1 MPLEHILRAM
11 QAQAES
17 EIQNITHAAE
27 SEAAQLIAEAET
39 ESKAIRARHRARVEP
54 MLVAEAAS
62 LQNKANLGALRAKA
76 NGREQLLV
84 EAFTRA
90 QDCLAEIR
98 QTEQYAAIFG
108 LLAAEATAGLGDD
121 LIARVDPGDVQIA
134 RAAFAQ
140 LGVKAE
146 IQEQDLALG
155 GLEVMTRD
163 HRVIVVN
170 TIASRLDRARGVLR
184 GPIAAILANSVKP
197 EEEWKTT
204 TPISTPA

>member
-108 LLAAEATAGLGDD
+108 LLAEEATAGLGDD
-121 LIARVDPGDVQIA
+121 LIARVDPRDVQIA
-134 RAAFAQ
+134 RAALAQ

-155 GLEVMTRD
+155 GLEVTTRD

>member
-39 ESKAIRARHRARVEP
+39 EAKAIRARHRGRVEP

-90 QDCLAEIR
+90 HDCLAEIR
-98 QTEQYAAIFG
+98 QTQQYAAIFG

-134 RAAFAQ
+134 SATFAR

-146 IQEQDLALG
+146 VQELDLPLG

-170 TIASRLDRARGVLR
+170 TIASRLDRARGILR

-204 TPISTPA
+204 TPMSTPA

>member
-108 LLAAEATAGLGDD
+108 LLAAEATTGLGDD
-121 LIARVDPGDVQIA
+121 LIARVDPRDVQIA

-146 IQEQDLALG
+146 IQEQELPLG
-155 GLEVMTRD
+155 GLEVMMRD

-170 TIASRLDRARGVLR
+170 TIASRLDRARGILR

-204 TPISTPA
+204 TPMSTPA